1 MCSRENVNRPELR
14 DKIADYFHAGDQGV
28 LVADL
33 VDKWGQIKPA
43 DFTDEVPKSN
53 DPVLQLIKS
62 DQELCPP
69 RLGDLAKRRVNG
81 LEGSRLSPLRQA

>member
-33 VDKWGQIKPA
+33 VDKRGQIKPA

-53 DPVLQLIKS
+53 DPIL
-62 DQELCPP
+62 
-69 RLGDLAKRRVNG
+69 
-81 LEGSRLSPLRQA
+81 